1 MKSLPI
7 TLLSGLCIGALVCV
21 GWTTAAWSQS
31 ARSAAPFVWEAALAE
46 GATVEIKNVSGSI
59 RARPAAGT
67 HARVQAE
74 RTGRRDDPAQVEI
87 EVVEHAGGV
96 TFCAIYPSARQPAR
110 QRNVCRPGPDGRVS
124 AQNNDVQ
131 VAFTIELP
139 PGVSLVART
148 TTGAIT
154 AEGLTARIEG
164 VTTNGDVHIEGGREV
179 WARTT
184 NGSITLSSNGVAS
197 ASTTN
202 GQITA
207 RLGGVSGASP
217 MRFRTTNG
225 SVTLAL
231 PDATDADLT
240 LATTTGSI
248 DLGLPVTVDGG
259 SGARRLTGRIGAGG
273 TPIEVRTTNGSIRI
287 VAAPES

>member
-1 MKSLPI
+1 MKSVPNTTLLCALCVGA
-7 TLLSGLCIGALVCV
+7 LLSGS
-21 GWTTAAWSQS
+21 TSPAWSQH
-31 ARSAAPFVWEAALAE
+31 ARSAEPFVWEAAIAD
-46 GATVEIKNVSGSI
+46 GATVEIKNVNGPI
-59 RARPAAGT
+59 HARPAAGA

-87 EVVEHAGGV
+87 QVVEHADGV
-96 TFCAIYPSARQPAR
+96 TFCAIYPSAR
-110 QRNVCRPGPDGRVS
+110 QRNVCRPGPDGRVG

-148 TTGAIT
+148 TSGAIT
-154 AEGLTARIEG
+154 VEGLTARIEG

-184 NGSITLSSNGVAS
+184 NGSITLSSSGLAS

-207 RLGGVSGASP
+207 RLGGVSGATP
-217 MRFRTTNG
+217 MRFLTTNG

-231 PDATDADLT
+231 PDATDADLS
-240 LATTTGSI
+240 LATTNGSI
-248 DLGLPVTVDGG
+248 DLGLPVTVQGAI
-259 SGARRLTGRIGAGG
+259 GARRLRGRIGAGG

-287 VAAPES
+287 IAAPDS